1 MFDNVINVL
10 ILALENEFLEIIYIL
25 LGGRKNIFSTTKV
38 GCPFGGSLAPY
49 QIFYFFAGEQLYMC
63 TLS

>member
-10 ILALENEFLEIIYIL
+10 ILALENEFLEIIY
-25 LGGRKNIFSTTKV
+25 RKNIFSTTKV
-38 GCPFGGSLAPY
+38 GCPFVGSLAPY